1 MYELSRVRLYSIGPA
16 GARYADTVLDLRGV
30 GEPVPSPAPT
40 QAEFF
45 EEEPVGPPR
54 RPAPAGVLFLENGGG
69 KSVLLKL
76 IFSVMLPGHR
86 NTLGGASSG
95 VLRKFLLA
103 DDCGHVALEWQHTVT
118 GETVVVGKVS
128 EWRGRQVSND
138 PRKFAEAWYSF
149 RPGPGL
155 SLDSLPVAESAAV
168 RPAAEGASTARGRR
182 RTMKGFRDALTEA
195 GKAYPH
201 LDVVWVEIHER
212 WNEHLGELGLDPEL
226 FRYQREMNADE
237 GEAAGLFAVKND
249 SDFTDLLLR
258 AVTDTRD
265 TDGLADLV
273 HGFAHKLGRRA
284 ELTAERDFTA
294 GSLDLLQRIADAAER
309 REQACGVHAGAER
322 RTRTLARRLSARG
335 AEERARAAELAERVA
350 SAEQAVTDAEGAR
363 RRSELVAA
371 ELAYR
376 HASLAL
382 AAAEKGAAAQ
392 RRELSDARTLHSAWQ
407 AAETVLRHRAAA
419 DRSARVAAAIRE
431 AERDAAPALAA
442 RAKAAADLVRALH
455 AAAEDG
461 ERVAGEEEDRAAAL
475 QEAGEAAHRDATSA
489 ATAAQRARSDAE
501 HLRQRLAEV
510 EQETAEAVRAGW
522 LDDSAP
528 DADPARAALAASD
541 AEKTTVAAFDEARET
556 ARRTAD
562 HAKSAAAEEARAEL
576 AAARAVDAARAAES
590 AYDAER
596 RAAEALGAEQRLI
609 ELLGLP
615 QPSATVPAPRG
626 GARPS
631 AAEARGTGRVTVRI
645 PDPGAIGGQ
654 GTRALPADAD
664 RAGWITVRV
673 DEEDV
678 DDVGLSQL
686 PAAFRAGPAPY
697 APPPTEDPALRDPGS
712 CGRVSCD
719 PGSCGHA
726 SCGPGSCG
734 RASCDP
740 GSCGHASCDPG
751 SCGPASC
758 DPGSCGRASCD
769 PGACGHASCDP
780 GACGHASCDPGSRD
794 RASRDHA
801 YASDEPLTDARGR
814 HPAEGRRP
822 ACGEGPSA
830 VDAPGVGEP
839 RPADRMTGR
848 VDGAARVDAGWS
860 GVHAAGGRMGSCPV
874 DGAAPA
880 GPTEGDGAAAG
891 DGRPGA
897 GPAGQVAGRVVET
910 GAASVDGGRPD
921 AGPVGEA
928 EASRAVGRE
937 AARAGEAEAGQ
948 ALRRR
953 PLAAE
958 ARPAGRVTMRIDEA
972 GGAPS
977 GGGPR
982 PDGPREA
989 TRAVAAESRPSGE
1002 VSARIEDGS
1011 GDGDEARSETAA
1023 DTVRAE
1029 GPGAGA
1035 RRAEGAGAGAS
1046 RAEGAGAGA
1055 TRAEGVRADAGR
1067 AEGAGAG
1074 AVRTEGAGAGAARAD
1089 AAGAEG
1095 ARAESA
1101 RADAVR
1107 AEDAR
1112 AEGAGADAVRAG
1124 GARAEGAGGGAV
1136 RAEGAR
1142 ADAVRDDTARADAV
1156 RADAVRAEG
1165 ARTGVTGSDATD
1177 ESDCWSP
1184 DPGGE
1189 PGRERTGRSRPAR
1202 RPLADGPLTAE
1213 ELDRNADALRELLD
1227 ESVAAAERQL
1237 FELRTAAAEDSRIL
1251 GALGDGGLL
1260 PPSPDVLAAVEYLGE
1275 HGIPA
1280 LPGWRYLAQAVDPA
1294 DHAAVLAARPELVD
1308 GVVITDPDSHA
1319 RAREVLGQASLLPR
1333 SAVAV
1338 GTSAALLA
1346 PTPASGTED
1355 SGVFLVP
1362 PNPAMHDERAAD
1374 DERRELRARATE
1386 RDEEIRALA
1395 ARLAGDRALS
1405 ARLASWRTGCPPGRL
1420 AELAAAAE
1428 TAREAADTAQRA
1440 LVEARTARA
1449 EADEAA
1455 TEAARVRDE
1464 RQEAAQRARRVADA
1478 LAGLA
1483 YRLRERATWQTRLRE
1498 LAEEAAEYEERAAGC
1513 VDRAR
1518 AADEDRRAAQRAADD
1533 ARRTARALRAERAE
1547 IAGAPDDLGEDT
1559 EPPSASLPA
1568 LREAYRAASQ
1578 VYEKVG
1584 VGADLRAEQARA
1596 ESDESAALAS
1606 LDRLTNKV
1614 RTRAAQLLE
1623 GTDGADGPSRQAA
1636 AARAESLV
1644 QMLESRASAASEQL
1658 GRLRGEAERLAPAD
1672 GDAHTELPEQLVPA
1686 DAEQAK
1692 ELLRTA
1698 NGELA
1703 ARTDALDTART
1714 AHADLVRAHRSAEDA
1729 AGGFDET
1736 AALLRDLLRDG
1747 PGAEDDGERPEPY
1760 AGGLAEARQSAAEAR
1775 RSLRGCA
1782 ADLSAAEAA
1791 VREAG
1796 DVLVRHANST
1806 RYEQVRTPARQ
1817 QIRELPAAALP
1828 EHAAAWAEAFAPR
1841 LRVLTDELEQL
1852 ERNRD
1857 SIVDRLRGLVES
1869 CLATLRSAQR
1879 LSRLPEGLG
1888 EWSGQ
1893 EFLRIRFEDPD
1904 QATLTERLGEVIDE
1918 ATRSAVRKNSDLRRD
1933 GMSLLL
1939 RGVHAALQPRGV
1951 AVEILKPDAVLRAER
1966 VPVGQMGDV
1975 FSGGQLLTAAIA
1987 LYCTMAALRSN
1998 DRGRDKHRH
2007 AGTLFLDNPIG
2018 RANATYLLELQRA
2031 VADALGVQLLYT
2043 TGLFDTTALAEFP
2056 LVIRLRNDAD
2066 LRAGLKYI
2074 SVEEHLRP
2082 GLPVREPEE
2091 EPQVHGQ
2098 ITATRMYRRPDAD
2111 APASAPASARA
2122 SADGP

>member
-30 GEPVPSPAPT
+30 GAPVPSPAPA

-168 RPAAEGASTARGRR
+168 RPAVEGASTARGRR
-182 RTMKGFRDALTEA
+182 RTMKGFRDAITEA
-195 GKAYPH
+195 SKAYPH
-201 LDVVWVEIHER
+201 LDVVWIEIHER

-294 GSLDLLQRIADAAER
+294 GSLDLLTRIATAADQ
-309 REQACGVHAGAER
+309 REQARGVHAGAER

-335 AEERARAAELAERVA
+335 AEERGRAVELAEQVA
-350 SAEQAVTDAEGAR
+350 AAADAVTEAE
-363 RRSELVAA
+363 RSRGRASLIAA
-371 ELAYR
+371 EIAYR

-392 RRELSDARTLHSAWQ
+392 RRELNDARTLHSAWQ

-419 DRSARVAAAIRE
+419 DRSARVAVAIRE

-442 RAKAAADLVRALH
+442 RAEAAADLVRALH
-455 AAAEDG
+455 AAAADG
-461 ERVAGEEEDRAAAL
+461 ERLANEEEERSAVL
-475 QEAGEAAHRDATSA
+475 QQTGEAAHRDATQA
-489 ATAAQRARSDAE
+489 ATDAQRARSEAD

-510 EQETAEAVRAGW
+510 AQETAEAVRAGW

-541 AEKTTVAAFDEARET
+541 AEKTAVAAWDSARET
-556 ARRTAD
+556 ARLDAEQARE
-562 HAKSAAAEEARAEL
+562 AAAEHSRAEL
-576 AAARAVDAARAAES
+576 AAARAVDAAQAAET
-590 AYDAER
+590 AHEAER
-596 RAAEALGAEQRLI
+596 RAAESLGAEQRLV

-615 QPSATVPAPRG
+615 QAAAPVAVELPGPRAG
-626 GARPS
+626 RPGDS
-631 AAEARGTGRVTVRI
+631 RRPQAAESRPGGR
-645 PDPGAIGGQ
+645 
-654 GTRALPADAD
+654 
-664 RAGWITVRV
+664 ITVRV
-673 DEEDV
+673 DEADADAAPAELTEAPAERPR
-678 DDVGLSQL
+678 GRAAL
-686 PAAFRAGPAPY
+686 PAEARPPGEVTARVEDASAGEE
-697 APPPTEDPALRDPGS
+697 PTTTVE
-712 CGRVSCD
+712 V
-719 PGSCGHA
+719 
-726 SCGPGSCG
+726 GPGATG
-734 RASCDP
+734 QRTAASD
-740 GSCGHASCDPG
+740 GS
-751 SCGPASC
+751 PAS
-758 DPGSCGRASCD
+758 GGVTAS
-769 PGACGHASCDP
+769 AA
-780 GACGHASCDPGSRD
+780 
-794 RASRDHA
+794 
-801 YASDEPLTDARGR
+801 
-814 HPAEGRRP
+814 HPADEDLPGE
-822 ACGEGPSA
+822 ACPD
-830 VDAPGVGEP
+830 DADGVEP
-839 RPADRMTGR
+839 
-848 VDGAARVDAGWS
+848 
-860 GVHAAGGRMGSCPV
+860 AGGTAT
-874 DGAAPA
+874 DHAAPA
-880 GPTEGDGAAAG
+880 GGATAAAARG
-891 DGRPGA
+891 GHRA
-897 GPAGQVAGRVVET
+897 G
-910 GAASVDGGRPD
+910 S
-921 AGPVGEA
+921 
-928 EASRAVGRE
+928 ASRD
-937 AARAGEAEAGQ
+937 
-948 ALRRR
+948 
-953 PLAAE
+953 P
-958 ARPAGRVTMRIDEA
+958 RPAG
-972 GGAPS
+972 P
-977 GGGPR
+977 P
-982 PDGPREA
+982 
-989 TRAVAAESRPSGE
+989 
-1002 VSARIEDGS
+1002 
-1011 GDGDEARSETAA
+1011 
-1023 DTVRAE
+1023 RAE
-1029 GPGAGA
+1029 
-1035 RRAEGAGAGAS
+1035 
-1046 RAEGAGAGA
+1046 
-1055 TRAEGVRADAGR
+1055 
-1067 AEGAGAG
+1067 
-1074 AVRTEGAGAGAARAD
+1074 
-1089 AAGAEG
+1089 
-1095 ARAESA
+1095 
-1101 RADAVR
+1101 
-1107 AEDAR
+1107 
-1112 AEGAGADAVRAG
+1112 
-1124 GARAEGAGGGAV
+1124 
-1136 RAEGAR
+1136 
-1142 ADAVRDDTARADAV
+1142 
-1156 RADAVRAEG
+1156 
-1165 ARTGVTGSDATD
+1165 
-1177 ESDCWSP
+1177 
-1184 DPGGE
+1184 
-1189 PGRERTGRSRPAR
+1189 
-1202 RPLADGPLTAE
+1202 GPLTAE

-1227 ESVAAAERQL
+1227 ESVASAERQL
-1237 FELRTAAAEDSRIL
+1237 FELRTAAADDARIL

-1260 PPSPDVLAAVEYLGE
+1260 PPSADVLAAVEYLGE

-1308 GVVITDPDSHA
+1308 GVIITDPDTHA
-1319 RAREVLGQASLLPR
+1319 RAREVLGGASLLPR

-1338 GTSAALLA
+1338 GTAAALLEPVPGPEA
-1346 PTPASGTED
+1346 GD

-1374 DERRELRARATE
+1374 DERHALRARATA

-1395 ARLAGDRALS
+1395 ARLGGDRALA
-1405 ARLASWRTGCPPGRL
+1405 ARLSSWRQGCPPGRL
-1420 AELAAAAE
+1420 AELATTAEAARAAADAAHQRL
-1428 TAREAADTAQRA
+1428 TA
-1440 LVEARTARA
+1440 ARTARV

-1455 TEAARVRDE
+1455 AESARVRDE
-1464 RQEAAQRARRVADA
+1464 RQEAAQRARRAADA

-1483 YRLRERATWQTRLRE
+1483 FRLRERAAWQTRLRE
-1498 LAEEAAEYEERAAGC
+1498 LADEAAEYEERAAAC

-1533 ARRTARALRAERAE
+1533 AHRTARALRAERAE
-1547 IAGAPDDLGEDT
+1547 IAGAPDDLGE
-1559 EPPSASLPA
+1559 EPAKRPTASLPA

-1596 ESDESAALAS
+1596 ESDESAALAE

-1623 GTDGADGPSRQAA
+1623 GPDGADGPSRQAA

-1644 QMLESRASAASEQL
+1644 HMLESRASTASEQL

-1672 GDAHTELPEQLVPA
+1672 GEEAHTELPEELVPGDA
-1686 DAEQAK
+1686 DRAK

-1703 ARTDALDTART
+1703 ARTDALEAART
-1714 AHADLVRAHRSAEDA
+1714 AHGELQRAHHAAEDA

-1736 AALLRDLLRDG
+1736 AAMLRDLLRDHQQ
-1747 PGAEDDGERPEPY
+1747 EDEAAERPEPY
-1760 AGGLAEARQSAAEAR
+1760 TGSLAEARQAAAEAR

-1782 ADLSAAEAA
+1782 GDLSQAEAA
-1791 VREAG
+1791 VREAS

-1806 RYEQVRTPARQ
+1806 RFEQVRTPARQ

-1828 EHAAAWAEAFAPR
+1828 DHARAWSEAFAPR
-1841 LRVLTDELEQL
+1841 LRVLTDELAQL

-1918 ATRSAVRKNSDLRRD
+1918 ATRAAVKKNSDLRRD
-1933 GMSLLL
+1933 GMTLLL
-1939 RGVHAALQPRGV
+1939 RGVQAALQPRGV

-1998 DRGRDKHRH
+1998 DRGRDKQRH

-2082 GLPVREPEE
+2082 GLPTAAAEGEQ
-2091 EPQVHGQ
+2091 QVHGQ
-2098 ITATRMYRRPDAD
+2098 ITATRMYRRPEAAPAAPA
-2111 APASAPASARA
+2111 APAS
-2122 SADGP
+2122 

>member
-30 GEPVPSPAPT
+30 GEPVPSPAPA

-45 EEEPVGPPR
+45 QEEPVGPPR

-155 SLDSLPVAESAAV
+155 SLDSLPVAESTAV
-168 RPAAEGASTARGRR
+168 RPLVEGLVRPETSGASGARGRR

-195 GKAYPH
+195 GKNYPH
-201 LDVVWVEIHER
+201 LEVAWEEIHER
-212 WNEHLGELGLDPEL
+212 WNEHLGDLGLDPEL

-294 GSLDLLQRIADAAER
+294 GSLDLLTRISEAAEDR
-309 REQACGVHAGAER
+309 ARARDVHSAAER
-322 RTRTLARRLSARG
+322 RTRGLAQRLTARG
-335 AEERARAAELAERVA
+335 AAERERGADLAQQVTA
-350 SAEQAVTDAEGAR
+350 AAHAVTEAERERG
-363 RRSELVAA
+363 RSSLIAA

-376 HASLAL
+376 NASLAL
-382 AAAEKGAAAQ
+382 SAAEKGAAAQ
-392 RRELSDARTLHSAWQ
+392 RRELADARTLHAAWQ

-419 DRSARVAAAIRE
+419 DRSQRVAAAIRE

-442 RAKAAADLVRALH
+442 RAKAATDLVRALH
-455 AAAEDG
+455 AAAEGG
-461 ERVAGEEEDRAAAL
+461 ERLAAEEEERSAAL
-475 QEAGEAAHRDATSA
+475 QETGEAAHRDATHA
-489 ATAAQRARSDAE
+489 ATAAQRARSEAE

-528 DADPARAALAASD
+528 DADPARAALTASD
-541 AEKTTVAAFDEARET
+541 AEKAAATAWESARARAASAAEQARE
-556 ARRTAD
+556 ASAELSRAD
-562 HAKSAAAEEARAEL
+562 L
-576 AAARAVDAARAAES
+576 AAARASDAARAAAS
-590 AYDAER
+590 RYDAER
-596 RAAEALGAEQRLI
+596 RTAEALGAEQRLA

-615 QPSATVPAPRG
+615 
-626 GARPS
+626 
-631 AAEARGTGRVTVRI
+631 
-645 PDPGAIGGQ
+645 
-654 GTRALPADAD
+654 
-664 RAGWITVRV
+664 
-673 DEEDV
+673 
-678 DDVGLSQL
+678 
-686 PAAFRAGPAPY
+686 
-697 APPPTEDPALRDPGS
+697 
-712 CGRVSCD
+712 
-719 PGSCGHA
+719 
-726 SCGPGSCG
+726 
-734 RASCDP
+734 
-740 GSCGHASCDPG
+740 
-751 SCGPASC
+751 
-758 DPGSCGRASCD
+758 
-769 PGACGHASCDP
+769 
-780 GACGHASCDPGSRD
+780 
-794 RASRDHA
+794 
-801 YASDEPLTDARGR
+801 
-814 HPAEGRRP
+814 
-822 ACGEGPSA
+822 
-830 VDAPGVGEP
+830 
-839 RPADRMTGR
+839 
-848 VDGAARVDAGWS
+848 
-860 GVHAAGGRMGSCPV
+860 
-874 DGAAPA
+874 
-880 GPTEGDGAAAG
+880 GAAA
-891 DGRPGA
+891 P
-897 GPAGQVAGRVVET
+897 
-910 GAASVDGGRPD
+910 
-921 AGPVGEA
+921 
-928 EASRAVGRE
+928 
-937 AARAGEAEAGQ
+937 
-948 ALRRR
+948 
-953 PLAAE
+953 
-958 ARPAGRVTMRIDEA
+958 DEA
-972 GGAPS
+972 PTGGVT
-977 GGGPR
+977 
-982 PDGPREA
+982 PD
-989 TRAVAAESRPSGE
+989 
-1002 VSARIEDGS
+1002 
-1011 GDGDEARSETAA
+1011 
-1023 DTVRAE
+1023 
-1029 GPGAGA
+1029 
-1035 RRAEGAGAGAS
+1035 
-1046 RAEGAGAGA
+1046 
-1055 TRAEGVRADAGR
+1055 
-1067 AEGAGAG
+1067 
-1074 AVRTEGAGAGAARAD
+1074 
-1089 AAGAEG
+1089 
-1095 ARAESA
+1095 
-1101 RADAVR
+1101 
-1107 AEDAR
+1107 AEDATLS
-1112 AEGAGADAVRAG
+1112 AG
-1124 GARAEGAGGGAV
+1124 
-1136 RAEGAR
+1136 
-1142 ADAVRDDTARADAV
+1142 
-1156 RADAVRAEG
+1156 
-1165 ARTGVTGSDATD
+1165 
-1177 ESDCWSP
+1177 
-1184 DPGGE
+1184 
-1189 PGRERTGRSRPAR
+1189 
-1202 RPLADGPLTAE
+1202 

-1227 ESVAAAERQL
+1227 ESVAGAERQL
-1237 FELRTAAAEDSRIL
+1237 FELRTAAADDARIL

-1260 PPSPDVLAAVEYLGE
+1260 PPGPDVLATVEYLGE

-1308 GVVITDPDSHA
+1308 GVIITDPDTHA
-1319 RAREVLGQASLLPR
+1319 RAREALASASLLPR

-1338 GTSAALLA
+1338 GTAAALLA
-1346 PTPASGTED
+1346 PTPGPGARDGA
-1355 SGVFLVP
+1355 VFLVP
-1362 PNPAMHDERAAD
+1362 PNPAMHDELAAD
-1374 DERRELRARATE
+1374 DERRALRSRAIA

-1395 ARLAGDRALS
+1395 ARLAGDRALA
-1405 ARLASWRTGCPPGRL
+1405 ARLSSWRTGCPPGQL
-1420 AELAAAAE
+1420 AELAAAATE
-1428 TAREAADTAQRA
+1428 ARQAAEAAEDALTA
-1440 LVEARTARA
+1440 ARTARA
-1449 EADEAA
+1449 EADELAA
-1455 TEAARVRDE
+1455 EAARARDE
-1464 RQEAAQRARRVADA
+1464 RQEEAQRARRAADA

-1498 LAEEAAEYEERAAGC
+1498 LAEEAAEAEERAAAC

-1533 ARRTARALRAERAE
+1533 AHRTARALRAERAE
-1547 IAGAPDDLGEDT
+1547 IAGAPDDVTAVPTDAEQPD
-1559 EPPSASLPA
+1559 EPREGARAASLPA

-1578 VYEKVG
+1578 LYEKVG

-1596 ESDESAALAS
+1596 ESDESAALAT

-1644 QMLESRASAASEQL
+1644 QMLESRTSAASEQL

-1672 GDAHTELPEQLVPA
+1672 GEAHTDLPDDLVPA

-1698 NGELA
+1698 TSELS
-1703 ARTDALDTART
+1703 ARTDALESTRA
-1714 AHADLVRAHRSAEDA
+1714 AHAELLRAHRAADDA
-1729 AGGFDET
+1729 ASGFEE
-1736 AALLRDLLRDG
+1736 AGALLRDLIRG
-1747 PGAEDDGERPEPY
+1747 AAAEEGEHPGGGSEEEAAEPY
-1760 AGGLAEARQSAAEAR
+1760 AGTLEQARQAAAEAR

-1782 ADLSAAEAA
+1782 TDLSAADAT
-1791 VREAG
+1791 VREAC
-1796 DVLVRHANST
+1796 DVLVRHANAT

-1841 LRVLTDELEQL
+1841 LRVLTDELAQL

-1857 SIVDRLRGLVES
+1857 SIVDRLRGLVDS

-1893 EFLRIRFEDPD
+1893 EFLRIRFDDPD

-1939 RGVHAALQPRGV
+1939 RGVHAALLPRGV

-2082 GLPVREPEE
+2082 GLPQTEAGAE
-2091 EPQVHGQ
+2091 QVHGE
-2098 ITATRMYRRPDAD
+2098 ITATRMFRRPEPAPGEPTALDHPAPD
-2111 APASAPASARA
+2111 PAPARPGAPAPDQGPDRDAAPDRDPAPEYPPAPARTPA
-2122 SADGP
+2122 AAESTTPPPTPPAAAADTP